1 VYAAQLANR
10 YLTSRIIPL
19 IAVGAVALCVALVV
33 IVVSVMSGFLDML
46 KSSGRTLMGDVVINY
61 PVRGLPWYD
70 ELIQEIGKLPEAEAA
85 TPLIDT
91 YGLVRMPY
99 PPGADKEVVTANV
112 WGIEPRGF
120 ERVTDFSRSLY
131 WKPPTD
137 EAAAAAMAAD
147 DPRRMLAPQI
157 EADGRSLRQFGTD
170 IPGLV
175 MGIHVS
181 IVNERMRDG
190 SYRTRS
196 GWFMPDQRVTL
207 TLVPISGKGTV
218 AEPTE
223 RIFPVVNEFRSGVY
237 QIDKNR
243 VLIPLE
249 EAQRMLRLDEG
260 LQYDL
265 DAPPNADGSQPVLGK
280 SPARVHRVLV
290 RAKPGVTPAALRDA
304 VQDAYVRFAMAAAAD
319 PAKVVKPPRPEVV
332 SILTWEQHLRD
343 LIGPV
348 EKEREMMR
356 ILFSI
361 VYLVCAGLVLSIF
374 WAIVQEKSRDIG
386 ILRSIGASRPGVL
399 WIFLQYGL
407 VIGAAGGVVGIGLGW
422 LVINNINAIHETI
435 GEDAPRWSWILAFA
449 LSVGALIM
457 SLRGARRGVLLP
469 TLLWLVG
476 GVTLGLV
483 GAGLLAHRGTLIWD
497 PAVYYFSTIPNRVD
511 WFTAALTWVG
521 AVVFSVL
528 GASVPAAKAADI
540 DPVRAL
546 RYE

>member
-1 VYAAQLANR
+1 
-10 YLTSRIIPL
+10 
-19 IAVGAVALCVALVV
+19 
-33 IVVSVMSGFLDML
+33 
-46 KSSGRTLMGDVVINY
+46 
-61 PVRGLPWYD
+61 
-70 ELIQEIGKLPEAEAA
+70 
-85 TPLIDT
+85 
-91 YGLVRMPY
+91 
-99 PPGADKEVVTANV
+99 
-112 WGIEPRGF
+112 
-120 ERVTDFSRSLY
+120 
-131 WKPPTD
+131 
-137 EAAAAAMAAD
+137 
-147 DPRRMLAPQI
+147 MLAPQI

>member
-1 VYAAQLANR
+1 MYAFQLANR

-19 IAVGAVALCVALVV
+19 IAVAAVALCVALVV

-70 ELIQEIGKLPEAEAA
+70 ELIAEIQALPQAEAA

-91 YGLVRMPY
+91 YGLIRMPY
-99 PPGADKEVVTANV
+99 PQGGDKEVVTANV
-112 WGIEPRGF
+112 WGVEPRSF
-120 ERVTDFSRSLY
+120 ERVTDLTKTLY
-131 WKPPTD
+131 WQAPKD
-137 EAAAAAMAAD
+137 EAAAQAMRKE
-147 DPRRMLAPQI
+147 DPRLQLSPQI
-157 EADGRSLRQFGTD
+157 ATDGAALRQSGTNE
-170 IPGLV
+170 PGMV

-181 IVNERMRDG
+181 IVNERQRDG
-190 SYRTRS
+190 SYRNRF

-218 AEPTE
+218 AEPRE
-223 RIFPVVNEFRSGVY
+223 RLFPIVNEFRSGVY

-243 VLIPLE
+243 VLVPLS
-249 EAQRMLRLDEG
+249 EAQQMLRMDAG
-260 LQYDL
+260 LQYDM

-290 RAKPGVTPAALRDA
+290 RAKPGVTPDQLRDA
-304 VQDAYVRFAMAAAAD
+304 VEVAYDRFQLKMLQDSGKIA
-319 PAKVVKPPRPEVV
+319 KPPRRDMV

-407 VIGAAGGVVGIGLGW
+407 VIGAVGGVVGVGLGW
-422 LVINNINAIHETI
+422 VVISNINAIHEVI
-435 GEDAPRWSWILAFA
+435 GEDAPSWSWIGAFA
-449 LSVGALIM
+449 VAAVALVMAVRGALAG
-457 SLRGARRGVLLP
+457 SLLRS
-469 TLLWLVG
+469 LLWMVFA
-476 GVTLGLV
+476 VTLCV
-483 GAGLLAHRGTLIWD
+483 AGAGLIAHRGTLIWD
-497 PAVYYFSTIPNRVD
+497 PAVYYFSSIPDKVD
-511 WFTAALTWVG
+511 WLTAAITWVG

>member
-1 VYAAQLANR
+1 VYAFTLANR
-10 YLTSRIIPL
+10 YLTSRVIPL
-19 IAVGAVALCVALVV
+19 IAVAAVALCVALVV

-61 PVRGLPWYD
+61 PVRGLPWYQD
-70 ELIQEIGKLPEAEAA
+70 LIREIESLPEAEAA

-99 PPGADKEVVTANV
+99 PAGADKEVVTANV
-112 WGIEPRGF
+112 WGVDPESF
-120 ERVTDFSRSLY
+120 ERVTDYSRTLH
-131 WKPPTD
+131 WKPPANRSD
-137 EAAAAAMAAD
+137 AGNMAPD
-147 DPRRMLAPQI
+147 DPRLALSPQI
-157 EADGRSLRQFGTD
+157 EADGRALRQSGTGE
-170 IPGLV
+170 PGLV

-181 IVNERMRDG
+181 IVNDRQRDG
-190 SYRTRS
+190 SYRSRY
-196 GWFMPDQRVTL
+196 GWFMPDHAVTL

-218 AEPTE
+218 AEPRE
-223 RIFPVVNEFRSGVY
+223 RVFQVVNEFKSGVY

-249 EAQRMLRLDEG
+249 EAQRMLRLDRG
-260 LQYDL
+260 TLFDM
-265 DAPPNADGSQPVLGK
+265 DAPPNADGTQPVLGE

-290 RAKPGVTPAALRDA
+290 RARPGVDPPRLQAAVA
-304 VQDAYVRFAMAAAAD
+304 AAYDRFAQRGATD
-319 PAKVVKPPRPEVV
+319 TSRVVRPPAREMV

-407 VIGAAGGVVGIGLGW
+407 VIGAVGGVVGVGLGW
-422 LVINNINAIHETI
+422 LVIRNINAIHEAI
-435 GEDAPRWSWILAFA
+435 GQDAPRWTWVVAFGLSAAA
-449 LSVGALIM
+449 LVM
-457 SLRGARRGVLLP
+457 SGRGARQGRLLP
-469 TLLWLVG
+469 VLLWLVAM
-476 GVTLGLV
+476 VALGLA
-483 GAGLLAHRGTLIWD
+483 GAGLMLHRGTLIWD
-497 PAVYYFSTIPNRVD
+497 PAVYYFSRVPDQVD

>member
-1 VYAAQLANR
+1 MYAAQLANR

-46 KSSGRTLMGDVVINY
+46 KSSGRTLMGDVVINH

-70 ELIQEIGKLPEAEAA
+70 DLVREIEALPQAAAA
-85 TPLIDT
+85 TPIIDT

-99 PPGADKEVVTANV
+99 PQGGDKEVVTANV
-112 WGIEPRGF
+112 WGIEPDGF
-120 ERVTDFSRSLY
+120 ERVTDFSRTLW
-131 WKPPTD
+131 WKPPVD
-137 EAAAAAMAAD
+137 AAAAAAMGED
-147 DPRRMLAPQI
+147 DPRRALNAQILQDGLA
-157 EADGRSLRQFGTD
+157 LRQSDTNQ
-170 IPGLV
+170 PGLV
-175 MGIHVS
+175 MGMHVS
-181 IVNERMRDG
+181 IVNERVRDG
-190 SYRTRS
+190 SYRNRF

-218 AEPTE
+218 AEPRE
-223 RIFPVVNEFRSGVY
+223 RAFPVVNEFRSGVY

-243 VLIPLE
+243 VFIPLD

-260 LQYDL
+260 TLYDM
-265 DAPPNADGSQPVLGK
+265 DAAPNADGSQPALGR

-290 RAKPGVTPAALRDA
+290 RAKPGVTPDALRQA
-304 VQDAYVRFAMAAAAD
+304 VETAYERFQARAAAD
-319 PAKVVKPPRPEVV
+319 DSKVVKPPRREMV
-332 SILTWEQHLRD
+332 SILTWEQHLHD
-343 LIGPV
+343 LIAPV

-407 VIGAAGGVVGIGLGW
+407 VIGAVGGVLGVGLGW
-422 LVINNINAIHETI
+422 LVITNINAIHETI
-435 GEDAPRWSWILAFA
+435 GQDAPRWSWIAAFA
-449 LSVGALIM
+449 LAGVAVLMGVRGAL
-457 SLRGARRGVLLP
+457 RGSLLP
-469 TLLWLVG
+469 TLLWMVG
-476 GVTLGLV
+476 SLTLCLT

-497 PAVYYFSTIPNRVD
+497 PAVYYFSVIPSQVD
-511 WFTAALTWVG
+511 WLTAAITWVG
-521 AVVFSVL
+521 AVIFSVL

>member
-112 WGIEPRGF
+112 WGIEPQGF

>member
-1 VYAAQLANR
+1 MYAAQLANR

-19 IAVGAVALCVALVV
+19 IAVAAVALCVALVV

-70 ELIQEIGKLPEAEAA
+70 ELVREIEALPQAEAA
-85 TPLIDT
+85 TPIIDT

-99 PPGADKEVVTANV
+99 PQGADKEVVTANV
-112 WGIEPRGF
+112 WGVEPRGF
-120 ERVTDFSRSLY
+120 ERVTDFSRTLW
-131 WKPPTD
+131 WKPPAD
-137 EAAAAAMAAD
+137 AAAAAAMGED
-147 DPRRMLAPQI
+147 DPRRVLNAQILQDGLA
-157 EADGRSLRQFGTD
+157 LRQSGTGE
-170 IPGLV
+170 PGLV
-175 MGIHVS
+175 MGMHVS

-190 SYRTRS
+190 TYRNRY

-218 AEPTE
+218 AEPRE

-243 VLIPLE
+243 VFIPLD

-260 LQYDL
+260 TLYDM
-265 DAPPNADGSQPVLGK
+265 DAPPNADGTQPVLGK
-280 SPARVHRVLV
+280 SPARVHRVLA
-290 RAKPGVTPAALRDA
+290 RAKPGVSPEALRTAVEAAYDRFLAKAITDDA
-304 VQDAYVRFAMAAAAD
+304 KA
-319 PAKVVKPPRPEVV
+319 VKPPRRDLV

-343 LIGPV
+343 LISPV

-407 VIGAAGGVVGIGLGW
+407 VIGAVGGVVGIGLGW
-422 LVINNINAIHETI
+422 LVITNINAIHEAI
-435 GEDAPRWSWILAFA
+435 GEAAPRWSWIGAFA
-449 LSVGALIM
+449 LAALALVLGVRGALRG
-457 SLRGARRGVLLP
+457 SLLR
-469 TLLWLVG
+469 TLLWMVG
-476 GVTLGLV
+476 AVTFALA
-483 GAGLLAHRGTLIWD
+483 GAGLLAHQGTLIWD
-497 PAVYYFSTIPNRVD
+497 PSVYYFSTIPSQVD
-511 WFTAALTWVG
+511 WFTAAITWVG
-521 AVVFSVL
+521 AVIFSVL

>member
-1 VYAAQLANR
+1 VYAFQLANR

-19 IAVGAVALCVALVV
+19 IAVAAVALCVALVV

-70 ELIQEIGKLPEAEAA
+70 ELIAEIQALPQAEAA

-91 YGLVRMPY
+91 YGLIRMPY
-99 PPGADKEVVTANV
+99 PQGGDKEVVTANV
-112 WGIEPRGF
+112 WGVEPRSF
-120 ERVTDFSRSLY
+120 ERVTDLTKTLY
-131 WKPPTD
+131 WQAPKD
-137 EAAAAAMAAD
+137 EAAAQAMRKE
-147 DPRRMLAPQI
+147 DPRLQLSPQI
-157 EADGRSLRQFGTD
+157 ATDGAALRQSGTNE
-170 IPGLV
+170 PGMV

-181 IVNERMRDG
+181 IVNERQRDG
-190 SYRTRS
+190 SYRNRF

-218 AEPTE
+218 AEPRE
-223 RIFPVVNEFRSGVY
+223 RLFPIVNEFRSGVY

-243 VLIPLE
+243 VLVPLS
-249 EAQRMLRLDEG
+249 EAQQMLRMDAG
-260 LQYDL
+260 LQYDM

-290 RAKPGVTPAALRDA
+290 RAKPGVTPDQLRDA
-304 VQDAYVRFAMAAAAD
+304 VEVAYDRFQLKMLQDSGKIA
-319 PAKVVKPPRPEVV
+319 KPPRRDMV

-407 VIGAAGGVVGIGLGW
+407 VIGAVGGVVGVGLGW
-422 LVINNINAIHETI
+422 VVISNINAIHEVI
-435 GEDAPRWSWILAFA
+435 GEDAPSWSWIGAFA
-449 LSVGALIM
+449 VAAVALVMAVRGALAG
-457 SLRGARRGVLLP
+457 SLLRS
-469 TLLWLVG
+469 LLWMVFA
-476 GVTLGLV
+476 VTLCV
-483 GAGLLAHRGTLIWD
+483 AGAGLIAHRGTLIWD
-497 PAVYYFSTIPNRVD
+497 PAVYYFSSIPDKVD
-511 WFTAALTWVG
+511 WLTAAITWVG

>member
-1 VYAAQLANR
+1 VYAFTLANR
-10 YLTSRIIPL
+10 YLTSRVIPL
-19 IAVGAVALCVALVV
+19 IAVAAVALCVALVV

-61 PVRGLPWYD
+61 PVRGLPWYQD
-70 ELIQEIGKLPEAEAA
+70 LIREIESLPEAEAA

-99 PPGADKEVVTANV
+99 PAGADKEVVTANV
-112 WGIEPRGF
+112 WGVDPESF
-120 ERVTDFSRSLY
+120 ERVTDFSRTLH
-131 WKPPTD
+131 WKPPATPAD
-137 EAAAAAMAAD
+137 AETMAPD
-147 DPRRMLAPQI
+147 DPRLALSPQI
-157 EADGRSLRQFGTD
+157 EADGRALRQSGTGE
-170 IPGLV
+170 PGLV

-181 IVNERMRDG
+181 IVNDRQRDG
-190 SYRTRS
+190 SYRSRY
-196 GWFMPDQRVTL
+196 GWFMPDHAVTL

-218 AEPTE
+218 AEPRE
-223 RIFPVVNEFRSGVY
+223 RVFQVVNEFKSGVY

-243 VLIPLE
+243 VLVPLE
-249 EAQRMLRLDEG
+249 EAQRMLRLDRG
-260 LQYDL
+260 TLFDM
-265 DAPPNADGSQPVLGK
+265 DAPPNADGTQPVLGE

-290 RAKPGVTPAALRDA
+290 RARPGVDPPRLQAAA
-304 VQDAYVRFAMAAAAD
+304 TAAYDRFAQRGATD
-319 PAKVVKPPRPEVV
+319 TSRVVRPPAREMV

-407 VIGAAGGVVGIGLGW
+407 VIGAVGGVVGVGLGW
-422 LVINNINAIHETI
+422 LVIRNINAIHEAI
-435 GEDAPRWSWILAFA
+435 GQDAPRWTWVVAFGLSAAA
-449 LSVGALIM
+449 LVM
-457 SLRGARRGVLLP
+457 SGRGARRGRLLP
-469 TLLWLVG
+469 VLLWLVAM
-476 GVTLGLV
+476 VALGLA
-483 GAGLLAHRGTLIWD
+483 GAGLMLHRGTLIWD
-497 PAVYYFSTIPNRVD
+497 PAVYYFSRVPDQVD

>member
-1 VYAAQLANR
+1 MYAAQLANR

-112 WGIEPRGF
+112 WGIEPQGF

>member
-1 VYAAQLANR
+1 VYAVQLANR

-112 WGIEPRGF
+112 WGIEPQGF

>member
-1 VYAAQLANR
+1 VYAFTLANR
-10 YLTSRIIPL
+10 YLTSRVIPL
-19 IAVGAVALCVALVV
+19 IAVAAVALCVALVV

-61 PVRGLPWYD
+61 PVRGLPWYQD
-70 ELIQEIGKLPEAEAA
+70 LIREIESLPEAEAA

-99 PPGADKEVVTANV
+99 PAGADKEVVTANV
-112 WGIEPRGF
+112 WGVDPESF
-120 ERVTDFSRSLY
+120 ERVTDYSRTLH
-131 WKPPTD
+131 WKPPANRSD
-137 EAAAAAMAAD
+137 AGNMAPD
-147 DPRRMLAPQI
+147 DPRLALSPQI
-157 EADGRSLRQFGTD
+157 EADGRALRQSGTGE
-170 IPGLV
+170 PGLV

-181 IVNERMRDG
+181 IVNDRQRDG
-190 SYRTRS
+190 SYRSRY
-196 GWFMPDQRVTL
+196 GWFMPDHAVTL

-218 AEPTE
+218 AEPRE
-223 RIFPVVNEFRSGVY
+223 RVFQVVNEFKSGVY

-249 EAQRMLRLDEG
+249 EAQRMLRLDRG
-260 LQYDL
+260 TLFDM
-265 DAPPNADGSQPVLGK
+265 DAPPNADGTQPVLGE

-290 RAKPGVTPAALRDA
+290 RARPGVDPPRLQAAVA
-304 VQDAYVRFAMAAAAD
+304 AAYDRFAQRGATD
-319 PAKVVKPPRPEVV
+319 TSRVVRPPAREMV

-407 VIGAAGGVVGIGLGW
+407 VIGAVGGVVGVGLGW
-422 LVINNINAIHETI
+422 LVIRNINAIHEAI
-435 GEDAPRWSWILAFA
+435 GQDAPRWTWVVAFGLSAAA
-449 LSVGALIM
+449 LVM
-457 SLRGARRGVLLP
+457 SGRGARQGRLLP
-469 TLLWLVG
+469 VLLWLVAM
-476 GVTLGLV
+476 VALGLA
-483 GAGLLAHRGTLIWD
+483 GAGLLLHRGTLIWD
-497 PAVYYFSTIPNRVD
+497 PAVYYFSRVPDQVD

>member
-1 VYAAQLANR
+1 MYAFQLANR

-19 IAVGAVALCVALVV
+19 IAVAAVALCVALVV

-70 ELIQEIGKLPEAEAA
+70 ELIGEIQALPQAEAA

-91 YGLVRMPY
+91 YGLIRMPY
-99 PPGADKEVVTANV
+99 PQGGDKEVVTANV
-112 WGIEPRGF
+112 WGVEPRSF
-120 ERVTDFSRSLY
+120 ERVTDFTKTLY
-131 WKPPTD
+131 WKPPID
-137 EAAAAAMAAD
+137 DAAAQAMSKE
-147 DPRRMLAPQI
+147 DPRLQLSPQI
-157 EADGRSLRQFGTD
+157 ASDGAALRQSGTNE
-170 IPGLV
+170 PGMV

-181 IVNERMRDG
+181 IVNERQRDG
-190 SYRTRS
+190 SYRNRF

-218 AEPTE
+218 AEPRE
-223 RIFPVVNEFRSGVY
+223 RLFPIVNEFRSGVY

-243 VLIPLE
+243 VLVPLS
-249 EAQRMLRLDEG
+249 EAQQMLRMDAG
-260 LQYDL
+260 LQYDM

-290 RAKPGVTPAALRDA
+290 RAKPGVTPDQLRDA
-304 VQDAYVRFAMAAAAD
+304 VEVAYDRFQLKMLQDTT
-319 PAKVVKPPRPEVV
+319 KVAKPPRRDMV

-407 VIGAAGGVVGIGLGW
+407 VIGAVGGVVGVGLGW
-422 LVINNINAIHETI
+422 VVISNINAIHEVI
-435 GEDAPRWSWILAFA
+435 GEDAPAWSWIGAFA
-449 LSVGALIM
+449 VAAVALVMAVRGALAG
-457 SLRGARRGVLLP
+457 SLLRS
-469 TLLWLVG
+469 LLWMVFA
-476 GVTLGLV
+476 VTLCV
-483 GAGLLAHRGTLIWD
+483 AGAGLIAHRGTLIWD
-497 PAVYYFSTIPNRVD
+497 PAVYYFSSIPDKVD
-511 WFTAALTWVG
+511 WLTAAITWVG

>member
-1 VYAAQLANR
+1 VYAFTLANR

-19 IAVGAVALCVALVV
+19 IAVAAVALCVALVV

-61 PVRGLPWYD
+61 PVRGLPWYQD
-70 ELIQEIGKLPEAEAA
+70 LIREIESLPEAEAA

-99 PPGADKEVVTANV
+99 PAGADKEVVTANV
-112 WGIEPRGF
+112 WGVDPDSF
-120 ERVTDFSRSLY
+120 ERVTDFSRTLH
-131 WKPPTD
+131 WKPPATPAQAD
-137 EAAAAAMAAD
+137 ELAPD
-147 DPRRMLAPQI
+147 DPRLTLSPQV
-157 EADGRSLRQFGTD
+157 EADGRALRHAGTGE
-170 IPGLV
+170 PGLV

-181 IVNERMRDG
+181 IVNDRQRDG
-190 SYRTRS
+190 SYRSRY
-196 GWFMPDQRVTL
+196 GWFMPDHAVTL

-218 AEPTE
+218 AEPRE
-223 RIFPVVNEFRSGVY
+223 RVFQVVNEFRSGVY

-249 EAQRMLRLDEG
+249 EAQRMLRLDRGTLFDME
-260 LQYDL
+260 
-265 DAPPNADGSQPVLGK
+265 APPNADGTQPVLGE

-290 RAKPGVTPAALRDA
+290 RARPGVDPARLQAA
-304 VQDAYVRFAMAAAAD
+304 VATAYDRFAQRCAAD
-319 PAKVVKPPRPEVV
+319 ASRVVRPPAREMV

-407 VIGAAGGVVGIGLGW
+407 VIGAVGGVVGVGLGW
-422 LVINNINAIHETI
+422 LVIRNINAIHETI
-435 GEDAPRWSWILAFA
+435 GQDAPRWTWIAAFA
-449 LSVGALIM
+449 LAATALAM
-457 SLRGARRGVLLP
+457 SLRGARRGLLLP
-469 TLLWLVG
+469 VLLWLVAM
-476 GVTLGLV
+476 VTLGLA
-483 GAGLLAHRGTLIWD
+483 GAGLMLHRGTLIWD
-497 PAVYYFSTIPNRVD
+497 PAVYYFSRVPDQVD

>member
-1 VYAAQLANR
+1 MYAVQLANR

-19 IAVGAVALCVALVV
+19 IAVAAVALCVALVV
-33 IVVSVMSGFLDML
+33 IVVSVMSGFLDLL

-61 PVRGLPWYD
+61 PVRGMPWYED
-70 ELIQEIGKLPEAEAA
+70 LIRAIESMPEAEAA
-85 TPLIDT
+85 TPIVDT

-99 PPGADKEVVTANV
+99 PQGADKEVVTANV
-112 WGIEPRGF
+112 WGIDPASF
-120 ERVTDFSRSLY
+120 ERVTDYSRTLY
-131 WKPPTD
+131 WRPPAD
-137 EAAAAAMAAD
+137 AAAAEAMSPE
-147 DPRRMLAPQI
+147 DPRLQLSPRILEDGLA
-157 EADGRSLRQFGTD
+157 LRRGDTGE
-170 IPGLV
+170 PGLV
-175 MGIHVS
+175 MGMHVS
-181 IVNERMRDG
+181 IVNDRQGDG
-190 SYRTRS
+190 SYRSRF
-196 GWFMPDQRVTL
+196 GWFMPDHRVTL

-218 AEPTE
+218 AEPRE
-223 RIFPVVNEFRSGVY
+223 QVFPVVNEFRSAVY

-243 VLIPLE
+243 VMIPLA

-260 LQYDL
+260 TLYDME
-265 DAPPNADGSQPVLGK
+265 APPAADGSQPVLGK
-280 SPARVHRVLV
+280 SPARVHRLLV
-290 RAKPGVTPAALRDA
+290 RARPGISPERLRAAVEA
-304 VQDAYVRFAMAAAAD
+304 AYDRFARDAAAD
-319 PAKVVKPPRPEVV
+319 PAKVVKPPRRDMI
-332 SILTWEQHLRD
+332 SILTWEQHLRE

-386 ILRSIGASRPGVL
+386 ILRSIGASRGGVL

-407 VIGAAGGVVGIGLGW
+407 VIGAAGGLVGVGLGW
-422 LVINNINAIHETI
+422 LVIRNINAIHETI
-435 GEDAPRWSWILAFA
+435 GRDAPSWSWIACFA
-449 LSVGALIM
+449 LAAGGLLMTVRHG
-457 SLRGARRGVLLP
+457 LRGLLLP

-476 GVTLGLV
+476 SCTLGLA

-497 PAVYYFSTIPNRVD
+497 PAVYYFSRIPDQVD
-511 WFTAALTWVG
+511 WLTALATWIG
-521 AVVFSVL
+521 AIVFSVL

>member
-1 VYAAQLANR
+1 VYAFTLANR
-10 YLTSRIIPL
+10 YLTSRVIPL
-19 IAVGAVALCVALVV
+19 IAVAAVALCVALVV

-61 PVRGLPWYD
+61 PVRGLPWYQD
-70 ELIQEIGKLPEAEAA
+70 LIREIESLPEAEAA

-99 PPGADKEVVTANV
+99 PAGADKEVVTANV
-112 WGIEPRGF
+112 WGVDPESF
-120 ERVTDFSRSLY
+120 ERVTDFSRTLH
-131 WKPPTD
+131 WKPPATPAD
-137 EAAAAAMAAD
+137 AETMAPD
-147 DPRRMLAPQI
+147 DPRLALSPQI
-157 EADGRSLRQFGTD
+157 EADGRALRQSGTGE
-170 IPGLV
+170 PGLV

-181 IVNERMRDG
+181 IVNDRQRDG
-190 SYRTRS
+190 SYRSRY
-196 GWFMPDQRVTL
+196 GWFMPDHAVTL

-218 AEPTE
+218 AEPRE
-223 RIFPVVNEFRSGVY
+223 RVFQVVNEFKSGVY

-243 VLIPLE
+243 VLVPLE
-249 EAQRMLRLDEG
+249 EAQRMLRLDRG
-260 LQYDL
+260 TLFDM
-265 DAPPNADGSQPVLGK
+265 DAPPNADGTQPVLGE

-290 RAKPGVTPAALRDA
+290 RARPGVDPPRLQAAVA
-304 VQDAYVRFAMAAAAD
+304 AAYDRFAQRGATD
-319 PAKVVKPPRPEVV
+319 TSRVVRPPAREMV

-407 VIGAAGGVVGIGLGW
+407 VIGAVGGVVGVGLGW
-422 LVINNINAIHETI
+422 LVIRNINAIHEAI
-435 GEDAPRWSWILAFA
+435 GQDAPRWTWVVAFGLSAAA
-449 LSVGALIM
+449 LVM
-457 SLRGARRGVLLP
+457 SGRGARRGRLLP
-469 TLLWLVG
+469 VLLWLVAM
-476 GVTLGLV
+476 VALGLA
-483 GAGLLAHRGTLIWD
+483 GAGLMLHRGTLIWD
-497 PAVYYFSTIPNRVD
+497 PAVYYFSRVPDQVD

>member
-1 VYAAQLANR
+1 MYAAQLANR

-61 PVRGLPWYD
+61 PVRGLPWYQD
-70 ELIQEIGKLPEAEAA
+70 LIREIESLPEAEAA

-112 WGIEPRGF
+112 WGIEPQGF

>member
-1 VYAAQLANR
+1 MYAIQLANR

-61 PVRGLPWYD
+61 PVRGMPWYD
-70 ELIQEIGKLPEAEAA
+70 ELVRAIEAEPAAQAA
-85 TPLIDT
+85 TPLVDT
-91 YGLVRMPY
+91 YGLLRMPY
-99 PPGADKEVVTANV
+99 PQGAEKEVVTANV
-112 WGIEPRGF
+112 WGIDPASF
-120 ERVTDFSRSLY
+120 ERVTDYSRTLH
-131 WKPPTD
+131 WRPPAD
-137 EAAAAAMAAD
+137 QAEADAMGPD
-147 DPRRMLAPQI
+147 DPRRKLSPRI
-157 EADGRSLRQFGTD
+157 VADGLALRRGDTGE
-170 IPGLV
+170 PGLV
-175 MGIHVS
+175 MGLHVS
-181 IVNERMRDG
+181 IVNERQRDG
-190 SYRTRS
+190 SYRSRY
-196 GWFMPDQRVTL
+196 GWFMPDHRVTL
-207 TLVPISGKGTV
+207 TLVPISAKGTV
-218 AEPTE
+218 AEPRE
-223 RIFPVVNEFRSGVY
+223 QVFPVVNEFRSAVY

-243 VLIPLE
+243 VMIPLA

-260 LQYDL
+260 TLHDME
-265 DAPPNADGSQPVLGK
+265 APPNADGSQPVLGR

-290 RAKPGVTPAALRDA
+290 RARPGVTPDQLREA
-304 VQDAYVRFAMAAAAD
+304 VETAYARFEQACAAD
-319 PAKVVKPPRPEVV
+319 PSKLVKPPLREMV

-386 ILRSIGASRPGVL
+386 ILRSIGASRGGVL

-407 VIGAAGGVVGIGLGW
+407 VIGLVGGVVGIGLGW
-422 LVINNINAIHETI
+422 LVITNINAIHQAI
-435 GEDAPRWSWILAFA
+435 GERAPLWSWTACFA
-449 LSVGALIM
+449 ASTIALLM
-457 SLRGARRGVLLP
+457 TVRQGLRGVLLP

-476 GVTLGLV
+476 AITLGLA
-483 GAGLLAHRGTLIWD
+483 GAGLMAHRGTLIWD
-497 PAVYYFSTIPNRVD
+497 PAVYYFSTIPDRVD
-511 WFTAALTWVG
+511 WVTAGITWLG

-546 RYE
+546 RHE

>member
-1 VYAAQLANR
+1 MYAIQLANR

-61 PVRGLPWYD
+61 PVRGMPWYD
-70 ELIQEIGKLPEAEAA
+70 DLVREIETMPEAAA
-85 TPLIDT
+85 ASPLVDT
-91 YGLVRMPY
+91 YGLLRMPY
-99 PPGADKEVVTANV
+99 PQGADKEVVTANV
-112 WGIEPRGF
+112 WGIEPASF
-120 ERVTDFSRSLY
+120 ERVTDYSTTLY
-131 WKPPTD
+131 WKPPAS
-137 EAAAAAMAAD
+137 EADAAAMAVD
-147 DPRRMLAPQI
+147 DPRLQLNSQH
-157 EADGRSLRQFGTD
+157 EKNGLSLTQAGTNE
-170 IPGLV
+170 PGMV
-175 MGIHVS
+175 MGMHVS
-181 IVNERMRDG
+181 IVNERQRDG
-190 SYRTRS
+190 TYRSRY
-196 GWFMPDQRVTL
+196 GWFMPDQQVTL

-218 AEPTE
+218 AEPRE
-223 RIFPVVNEFRSGVY
+223 RLFPVVNEFRSGVY

-243 VLIPLE
+243 VLIPLA
-249 EAQRMLRLDEG
+249 EAQRLLRLDQG
-260 LQYDL
+260 TLYDME
-265 DAPPNADGSQPVLGK
+265 APPNADGSQPVLGV
-280 SPARVHRVLV
+280 SPPRVHRILA
-290 RAKPGVTPAALRDA
+290 RAKPGITADALRAA
-304 VQDAYVRFAMAAAAD
+304 VEIAYERFFEKEMAD
-319 PAKVVKPPRPEVV
+319 GTRVVKPPRRDLI

-386 ILRSIGASRPGVL
+386 ILRSIGASRTAVL

-407 VIGAAGGVVGIGLGW
+407 VIGAVGGAIGVGLGW
-422 LVINNINAIHETI
+422 LVICNINSIHDAI
-435 GEDAPRWSWILAFA
+435 GADAPPWTWMAAFGMGS
-449 LSVGALIM
+449 LSLVMA
-457 SLRGARRGVLLP
+457 LRGSFRGILLP
-469 TLLWLVG
+469 TLLWLVTAM
-476 GVTLGLV
+476 TLGLV
-483 GAGLLAHRGTLIWD
+483 GCGLLAHRGTLIWD
-497 PAVYYFSTIPNRVD
+497 PAVYYFSSIPSQID
-511 WFTAALTWVG
+511 WLTAGITWIG

>member
-1 VYAAQLANR
+1 MYAFQLANR

-19 IAVGAVALCVALVV
+19 IAVAAVALCVALVV

-70 ELIQEIGKLPEAEAA
+70 ELIAEIQALPQAEAA

-91 YGLVRMPY
+91 YGLIRMPY
-99 PPGADKEVVTANV
+99 PQGGDKEVVTANV
-112 WGIEPRGF
+112 WGVEPRSF
-120 ERVTDFSRSLY
+120 ERVTDYTKTLY
-131 WKPPTD
+131 WQPPKD
-137 EAAAAAMAAD
+137 DAAAQAMSKEDPRLQLSPQIATDGAAM
-147 DPRRMLAPQI
+147 
-157 EADGRSLRQFGTD
+157 RQSGTNE
-170 IPGLV
+170 PGMV

-181 IVNERMRDG
+181 IVNERQRDG
-190 SYRTRS
+190 SYRNRF

-218 AEPTE
+218 AEPRE
-223 RIFPVVNEFRSGVY
+223 RLFPIVNEFRSGVY

-243 VLIPLE
+243 VLVPLS
-249 EAQRMLRLDEG
+249 EAQQMLRMDAG
-260 LQYDL
+260 LQYDM

-290 RAKPGVTPAALRDA
+290 RAKPGVTPDQLRDA
-304 VQDAYVRFAMAAAAD
+304 VEVAYDRFQLKMLQDTT
-319 PAKVVKPPRPEVV
+319 KVAKPPRRDMV

-407 VIGAAGGVVGIGLGW
+407 VIGAVGGVVGVGLGW
-422 LVINNINAIHETI
+422 VVISNINAIHEVI
-435 GEDAPRWSWILAFA
+435 GEDAPSWSWIGAFA
-449 LSVGALIM
+449 VAAVALVMAVRGALAG
-457 SLRGARRGVLLP
+457 SLLRS
-469 TLLWLVG
+469 LLWMVFA
-476 GVTLGLV
+476 VTLCV
-483 GAGLLAHRGTLIWD
+483 AGAGLIAHRGTLIWD
-497 PAVYYFSTIPNRVD
+497 PAVYYFSSIPDKVD
-511 WFTAALTWVG
+511 WLTAAITWVG

>member
-1 VYAAQLANR
+1 MYAVQLAHR

-46 KSSGRTLMGDVVINY
+46 KANGRTLMGDVVLNY
-61 PVRGLPWYD
+61 PVRGMPWYQD
-70 ELIQEIGKLPEAEAA
+70 LIQEIEASPEAAAA
-85 TPLIDT
+85 TPIVDT
-91 YGLVRMPY
+91 YGLLRMPY
-99 PPGADKEVVTANV
+99 PQGGEKEVVTANV
-112 WGIEPRGF
+112 WGVDPASF
-120 ERVTDFSRSLY
+120 DRVTDYGRTLY
-131 WKPPTD
+131 WRPPAD
-137 EAAAAAMAAD
+137 QAAQEALAAD
-147 DPRRMLAPQI
+147 DPRRSLDERILQ
-157 EADGRSLRQFGTD
+157 DGMTLRSGSTGQ
-170 IPGLV
+170 PGLV

-181 IVNERMRDG
+181 IVNDRQRDG
-190 SYRTRS
+190 SYRSRF
-196 GWFMPDQRVTL
+196 GWFMPDHAVTL
-207 TLVPISGKGTV
+207 TLVPISAKGTV
-218 AEPTE
+218 AEPRE
-223 RIFPVVNEFRSGVY
+223 QVFQVVNEFRTAVY

-243 VLIPLE
+243 VMIPLA
-249 EAQRMLRLDEG
+249 EAQRMLRLDQG
-260 LQYDL
+260 TLYDL
-265 DAPPNADGSQPVLGK
+265 EAPPLADGSQPVLGV

-290 RAKPGVTPAALRDA
+290 RARPGVSPDRLRDA
-304 VQDAYVRFAMAAAAD
+304 VEAAYGRFVERCAAD
-319 PAKVVKPPRPEVV
+319 GAKAVKPPRRDMV

-386 ILRSIGASRPGVL
+386 ILRSIGASRGGVL

-407 VIGAAGGVVGIGLGW
+407 VIGAVGGVVGVGLGW
-422 LVINNINAIHETI
+422 LVIRNINAIHDAI
-435 GEDAPRWSWILAFA
+435 GQDAPAWAWIACFA
-449 LSVGALIM
+449 MAACGVGMAVRQAT
-457 SLRGARRGVLLP
+457 RGLLLP
-469 TLLWLVG
+469 TLLWMIG
-476 GVTLGLV
+476 AVTLGLLGSV
-483 GAGLLAHRGTLIWD
+483 LVTHRGTLIWD
-497 PAVYYFSTIPNRVD
+497 PAVYYFSRIPDQVD
-511 WFTAALTWVG
+511 WLTAAVTWVG

>member
-1 VYAAQLANR
+1 MYAAQLANR

-19 IAVGAVALCVALVV
+19 IAVAAVALCVALVV

-61 PVRGLPWYD
+61 PVRGLPWYE
-70 ELIQEIGKLPEAEAA
+70 ELVREIEALPEAEAA
-85 TPLIDT
+85 TPIIDT

-99 PPGADKEVVTANV
+99 PQGADKEVVTANV
-112 WGIEPRGF
+112 WGVEPRGF
-120 ERVTDFSRSLY
+120 ERVTDFSRTLW
-131 WKPPTD
+131 WKPPAD
-137 EAAAAAMAAD
+137 AAAAEAMDPD
-147 DPRRMLAPQI
+147 DPRRVLNAQILQDGLA
-157 EADGRSLRQFGTD
+157 LRQSGTNE
-170 IPGLV
+170 PGLV
-175 MGIHVS
+175 MGMHVS

-190 SYRTRS
+190 SYRNRF
-196 GWFMPDQRVTL
+196 GWFMPEQRVTL

-218 AEPTE
+218 AEPRE

-243 VLIPLE
+243 VFIPLD

-260 LQYDL
+260 TLYDM
-265 DAPPNADGSQPVLGK
+265 DAPPNADGTQPVLGR
-280 SPARVHRVLV
+280 SPARVHRVLA
-290 RAKPGVTPAALRDA
+290 RAKPGVSPEALRTA
-304 VQDAYVRFAMAAAAD
+304 VEAAYDRFL
-319 PAKVVKPPRPEVV
+319 AKAITDDSKAVKPPRRDLV

-343 LIGPV
+343 LISPV
-348 EKEREMMR
+348 EKEREMTR

-407 VIGAAGGVVGIGLGW
+407 VIGAVGGLLGIGLGW
-422 LVINNINAIHETI
+422 LVITNINAIHETI
-435 GEDAPRWSWILAFA
+435 GEDAPRWSWVLAFGLA
-449 LSVGALIM
+449 IGALVM
-457 SLRGARRGVLLP
+457 GVRGSLRGLLLP
-469 TLLWLVG
+469 SLLWMVG
-476 GVTLGLV
+476 AVTLALA
-483 GAGLLAHRGTLIWD
+483 GAGLMAHRGTLIWD
-497 PAVYYFSTIPNRVD
+497 PAVYYFSRIPDQVD
-511 WFTAALTWVG
+511 WLTALATWIG
-521 AVVFSVL
+521 AIVFSVL

>member
-1 VYAAQLANR
+1 VYPAQLANR

-33 IVVSVMSGFLDML
+33 IVVSVMSGFLNML

-70 ELIQEIGKLPEAEAA
+70 ELIAEIGKLPEAEAA

-131 WKPPTD
+131 WKPPKD
-137 EAAAAAMAAD
+137 EAAAASMAPD
-147 DPRRMLAPQI
+147 DPRRVLAPQI

-290 RAKPGVTPAALRDA
+290 RAKPGVTPATLRDA
-304 VQDAYVRFAMAAAAD
+304 VQDAYARFAMAAAAD

-407 VIGAAGGVVGIGLGW
+407 VIGATGGVVGIGLGW
-422 LVINNINAIHETI
+422 LVIDNINAIHETI
-435 GEDAPRWSWILAFA
+435 GEDAPRWTWILAFV
-449 LSVGALIM
+449 LSVGALVM
-457 SLRGARRGVLLP
+457 SLRGAHRGALLP

-476 GVTLGLV
+476 GVTMGLA

-497 PAVYYFSTIPNRVD
+497 PAVYYFSTIPNKVD

>member
-1 VYAAQLANR
+1 
-10 YLTSRIIPL
+10 
-19 IAVGAVALCVALVV
+19 
-33 IVVSVMSGFLDML
+33 M
-46 KSSGRTLMGDVVINY
+46 
-61 PVRGLPWYD
+61 
-70 ELIQEIGKLPEAEAA
+70 
-85 TPLIDT
+85 
-91 YGLVRMPY
+91 
-99 PPGADKEVVTANV
+99 
-112 WGIEPRGF
+112 
-120 ERVTDFSRSLY
+120 
-131 WKPPTD
+131 
-137 EAAAAAMAAD
+137 
-147 DPRRMLAPQI
+147 
-157 EADGRSLRQFGTD
+157 
-170 IPGLV
+170 V

-181 IVNERMRDG
+181 IVNERQRDG
-190 SYRTRS
+190 SYRNRF

-218 AEPTE
+218 AEPRE
-223 RIFPVVNEFRSGVY
+223 RLFPIVNEFRSGVY

-243 VLIPLE
+243 VLVPLS
-249 EAQRMLRLDEG
+249 EAQQMLRMDAG
-260 LQYDL
+260 LQYDM

-290 RAKPGVTPAALRDA
+290 RAKPGVTPDQLRDA
-304 VQDAYVRFAMAAAAD
+304 VEVAYDRFQLKMLQDSGKIA
-319 PAKVVKPPRPEVV
+319 KPPRRDMV

-407 VIGAAGGVVGIGLGW
+407 VIGAVGGVVGVGLGW
-422 LVINNINAIHETI
+422 VVISNINAIHEVI
-435 GEDAPRWSWILAFA
+435 GEDAPSWSWIGAFA
-449 LSVGALIM
+449 VAAVALVMAVRGALAG
-457 SLRGARRGVLLP
+457 SLLRS
-469 TLLWLVG
+469 LLWMVFA
-476 GVTLGLV
+476 VTLCV
-483 GAGLLAHRGTLIWD
+483 AGAGLIAHRGTLIWD
-497 PAVYYFSTIPNRVD
+497 PAVYYFSSIPDKVD
-511 WFTAALTWVG
+511 WLTAAITWVG